1 MVLIPLKEGARLVTD
16 MGSQARQSHSRPGG
30 FSGWTAGEQTFS
42 SHLRVSVPFRDWIGF
57 KKAEGFACPDHLLQ
71 LVVPSLPLAL
81 LFSRVLVP
89 EDDSTRLNV
98 YAFRG
103 LFKELCTVTLTIS
116 CYMTTH
122 YQLC

>member
-1 MVLIPLKEGARLVTD
+1 MDCRRTD
-16 MGSQARQSHSRPGG
+16 LLQPSPH
-30 FSGWTAGEQTFS
+30 
-42 SHLRVSVPFRDWIGF
+42 VSVPFRDWIGF
-57 KKAEGFACPDHLLQ
+57 TKAEGFACPDLLLQ
-71 LVVPSLPLAL
+71 LGVPSLPLAL